1 MANLK
6 KQKMTMTENYKILEK
21 YVKDLSSETPN
32 LETYLFVK
40 DQITRYQLHIDIN
53 TKPLKNNLI
62 ETNTIFKFEDKNN
75 SKKKSFFEII
85 YATIIKI
92 DDKIKDK
99 KEMEKIILCDL
110 QVKIYSKLERIF
122 LNLIKD
128 SGYSEIK
135 FDKKVDFEKLY
146 NQRIN

>member
-1 MANLK
+1 MPDNFK
-6 KQKMTMTENYKILEK
+6 IILEYIK
-21 YVKDLSSETPN
+21 DLSVETPDAETLIYVKDNIL
-32 LETYLFVK
+32 K
-40 DQITRYQLHIDIN
+40 YQMNIDITSQALKNKMIEVN
-53 TKPLKNNLI
+53 TKL
-62 ETNTIFKFEDKNN
+62 TFQDKDN

>member
-1 MANLK
+1 MPDNFK
-6 KQKMTMTENYKILEK
+6 IILEYIK
-21 YVKDLSSETPN
+21 DLSVETPDAETLIYVKDNIL
-32 LETYLFVK
+32 K
-40 DQITRYQLHIDIN
+40 YQMNIDITSQALKNKMIEVN
-53 TKPLKNNLI
+53 TKL
-62 ETNTIFKFEDKNN
+62 TFQDKDN

-128 SGYSEIK
+128 SGYPEIK
-135 FDKKVDFEKLY
+135 FDKKIDFEKLY
-146 NQRIN
+146 NERLN

>member
-1 MANLK
+1 MPDNFK
-6 KQKMTMTENYKILEK
+6 IILEYIK
-21 YVKDLSSETPN
+21 DLSVETPDAETLIYVKDNILKYQMN
-32 LETYLFVK
+32 IG
-40 DQITRYQLHIDIN
+40 ITSQALKNKMIEVN
-53 TKPLKNNLI
+53 TKL
-62 ETNTIFKFEDKNN
+62 TFQDKDN

-110 QVKIYSKLERIF
+110 QVKIYTKLERIF

-128 SGYSEIK
+128 SGYPEIK

>member
-1 MANLK
+1 MPDNFK
-6 KQKMTMTENYKILEK
+6 IILEYIK
-21 YVKDLSSETPN
+21 DLSVETADAETLIYVKDNILKYQMN
-32 LETYLFVK
+32 IG
-40 DQITRYQLHIDIN
+40 ITSQALKNKMIEVN
-53 TKPLKNNLI
+53 TKL
-62 ETNTIFKFEDKNN
+62 TFQDKDN

-99 KEMEKIILCDL
+99 KEMEKIILCEL
-110 QVKIYSKLERIF
+110 QVKIYTKLERIF

-128 SGYSEIK
+128 SGYPEIK

>member
-1 MANLK
+1 MPDNFK
-6 KQKMTMTENYKILEK
+6 IILEYIK
-21 YVKDLSSETPN
+21 DLSVETADAETLIYVKDNILKYQMN
-32 LETYLFVK
+32 IG
-40 DQITRYQLHIDIN
+40 ITSQALKNKMIEVN
-53 TKPLKNNLI
+53 TKL
-62 ETNTIFKFEDKNN
+62 TFQDKDN

-122 LNLIKD
+122 LNLI
-128 SGYSEIK
+128 
-135 FDKKVDFEKLY
+135 
-146 NQRIN
+146 

>member
-1 MANLK
+1 
-6 KQKMTMTENYKILEK
+6 MTENYKILEK
-21 YVKDLSSETPN
+21 YVKDMSSETPN

-85 YATIIKI
+85 YATVIKI
-92 DDKIKDK
+92 NENIKK
-99 KEMEKIILCDL
+99 KEELEKIILCDV
-110 QVKIYSKLERIF
+110 QKEIYPELEKTL
-122 LNLIKD
+122 LNLLHN
-128 SGYSEIK
+128 SGYPNIN

-146 NQRIN
+146 NDRI

>member
-1 MANLK
+1 
-6 KQKMTMTENYKILEK
+6 MTENYKILEK

-40 DQITRYQLHIDIN
+40 DQIARYQLHIDIN

-75 SKKKSFFEII
+75 SKKKSYFEII
-85 YATIIKI
+85 YATVIKI
-92 DDKIKDK
+92 NENIKK
-99 KEMEKIILCDL
+99 KEELEKIILCDV
-110 QVKIYSKLERIF
+110 QKEIYPELEKT
-122 LNLIKD
+122 LLDLLHN
-128 SGYSEIK
+128 SGYADVK

-146 NQRIN
+146 NDRI

>member
-1 MANLK
+1 
-6 KQKMTMTENYKILEK
+6 MTENYKILEK

-62 ETNTIFKFEDKNN
+62 ETNTIFKFEDKNEN
-75 SKKKSFFEII
+75 KKKSYFEII
-85 YATIIKI
+85 FATVIKI
-92 DDKIKDK
+92 NENIKK
-99 KEMEKIILCDL
+99 KEELEKIILCDV
-110 QVKIYSKLERIF
+110 QKEIYPELEKT
-122 LNLIKD
+122 LLDLLHN
-128 SGYSEIK
+128 SGYPDIK

-146 NQRIN
+146 NDRI

>member
-1 MANLK
+1 
-6 KQKMTMTENYKILEK
+6 MTMTENYKILEK

-85 YATIIKI
+85 YATVIKI
-92 DDKIKDK
+92 NENIKK
-99 KEMEKIILCDL
+99 KEELEKIILCDV
-110 QVKIYSKLERIF
+110 QKEIYPELEKTL
-122 LNLIKD
+122 LNLLHN
-128 SGYSEIK
+128 SGYTNIN

-146 NQRIN
+146 NDRI

>member
-1 MANLK
+1 MPDNFK
-6 KQKMTMTENYKILEK
+6 IILEYIK
-21 YVKDLSSETPN
+21 DLSVETADAETLIYVKDNILKYQMN
-32 LETYLFVK
+32 IG
-40 DQITRYQLHIDIN
+40 ITSQALKNKMIEVN
-53 TKPLKNNLI
+53 TKL
-62 ETNTIFKFEDKNN
+62 TFQDKDN

-110 QVKIYSKLERIF
+110 QVKIYTKLERIF

-128 SGYSEIK
+128 SGYPEIK

>member
-1 MANLK
+1 
-6 KQKMTMTENYKILEK
+6 MTENYKILEK

-85 YATIIKI
+85 YATVIKI
-92 DDKIKDK
+92 NENIKK
-99 KEMEKIILCDL
+99 KEELEKIILCDV
-110 QVKIYSKLERIF
+110 QKEIYPELEKTL
-122 LNLIKD
+122 LNLLHN
-128 SGYSEIK
+128 SGYTNIN

-146 NQRIN
+146 NDRI

>member
-1 MANLK
+1 MPDNFK
-6 KQKMTMTENYKILEK
+6 IILEYIK
-21 YVKDLSSETPN
+21 DLSVETADAETLIYVKDNILKYQMN
-32 LETYLFVK
+32 IG
-40 DQITRYQLHIDIN
+40 ITSQALKNKMIEVN
-53 TKPLKNNLI
+53 TKL
-62 ETNTIFKFEDKNN
+62 TFQDKDN

-135 FDKKVDFEKLY
+135 FNKKVDFEKLY

>member
-1 MANLK
+1 MPDNFK
-6 KQKMTMTENYKILEK
+6 IILEYIK
-21 YVKDLSSETPN
+21 DLSVETPDAETLIYVKDNIL
-32 LETYLFVK
+32 K
-40 DQITRYQLHIDIN
+40 YQMNIDITSQALKNKMIEVN
-53 TKPLKNNLI
+53 TKL
-62 ETNTIFKFEDKNN
+62 TFQDKDN

-128 SGYSEIK
+128 SGYPEIK

>member
-1 MANLK
+1 
-6 KQKMTMTENYKILEK
+6 
-21 YVKDLSSETPN
+21 
-32 LETYLFVK
+32 
-40 DQITRYQLHIDIN
+40 
-53 TKPLKNNLI
+53 
-62 ETNTIFKFEDKNN
+62 
-75 SKKKSFFEII
+75 
-85 YATIIKI
+85 
-92 DDKIKDK
+92 
-99 KEMEKIILCDL
+99 MEKIILCDL

>member
-1 MANLK
+1 MPDNFK
-6 KQKMTMTENYKILEK
+6 IILEYIK
-21 YVKDLSSETPN
+21 DLSVETADAETLIYVKDNIL
-32 LETYLFVK
+32 K
-40 DQITRYQLHIDIN
+40 YQMNIDITSQALKNKMIEVN
-53 TKPLKNNLI
+53 TKL
-62 ETNTIFKFEDKNN
+62 TFQDKDN

-110 QVKIYSKLERIF
+110 QVKIYSKLESIF

>member
-1 MANLK
+1 MKISSTLKEVLHRAAN
-6 KQKMTMTENYKILEK
+6 
-21 YVKDLSSETPN
+21 
-32 LETYLFVK
+32 
-40 DQITRYQLHIDIN
+40 
-53 TKPLKNNLI
+53 KP
-62 ETNTIFKFEDKNN
+62 
-75 SKKKSFFEII
+75 
-85 YATIIKI
+85 
-92 DDKIKDK
+92 
-99 KEMEKIILCDL
+99 CDL

>member
-1 MANLK
+1 MPDNFK
-6 KQKMTMTENYKILEK
+6 IILEYIK
-21 YVKDLSSETPN
+21 DLSVETADAETLIYVKDNIL
-32 LETYLFVK
+32 K
-40 DQITRYQLHIDIN
+40 YQMNIDITSQALKNKMIEVN
-53 TKPLKNNLI
+53 TKL
-62 ETNTIFKFEDKNN
+62 TFQDKDN

>member
-1 MANLK
+1 MPDNFK
-6 KQKMTMTENYKILEK
+6 IILEYIK
-21 YVKDLSSETPN
+21 DLSVETPDAETLIYVKDNIL
-32 LETYLFVK
+32 K
-40 DQITRYQLHIDIN
+40 YQMNIDITSQALKNKMIEVN
-53 TKPLKNNLI
+53 TKL
-62 ETNTIFKFEDKNN
+62 TFQDKDN

-110 QVKIYSKLERIF
+110 QVKIYTKLERIF

-128 SGYSEIK
+128 SGYPEIK
-135 FDKKVDFEKLY
+135 FDKKIDFEKLY
-146 NQRIN
+146 NEKFN